1 MQLLFVSGEDAN
13 NILFLGVLKNE
24 TMCIAI
30 KTNKPLGI
38 IIILTNMSYRHLF
51 KLINHNLY
59 FKLYS
64 PRLYTEIFSEGKKK
78 NLLGDILWDI
88 LVKVKASATP

>member
-13 NILFLGVLKNE
+13 NILFLGVLKSE
-24 TMCIAI
+24 TVCIAI

-51 KLINHNLY
+51 KLINHSLY
-59 FKLYS
+59 FELCS
-64 PRLYTEIFSEGKKK
+64 PRLYIEIFNEGKKK
-78 NLLGDILWDI
+78 NLLGDTLWDI
-88 LVKVKASATP
+88 LVKVKASVAP

>member
-13 NILFLGVLKNE
+13 NILFLGVLKSE
-24 TMCIAI
+24 TVCIAI

-51 KLINHNLY
+51 KLINHSLY
-59 FKLYS
+59 FELCS
-64 PRLYTEIFSEGKKK
+64 PRLYIEIFNEGKKK
-78 NLLGDILWDI
+78 NLLGDTLWDI
-88 LVKVKASATP
+88 LVKVKASAAQ